1 MKCGFFNSVNGDRKY
16 DADDISNYFLKLI
29 SNGVFATPSNSMQVQ
44 AAGGMKIKVTPG
56 WAFVNCKW
64 LRLDTDYYITLD
76 KSDVQYN
83 RLDRIVV
90 RLDPTESV
98 RSVTIAV
105 KKGTASSPTKIVP
118 LTRVKNGI
126 WELSLGQVWV
136 MANAT
141 EIRQSNII
149 DERGNTD
156 VCGWVT
162 GLIDQIDT
170 TSLFAQY
177 DDAFKESL
185 KHNED
190 VYEYFIDESKYQFDH
205 ELQNMIDSGNQR
217 FDDFMAALQKKADSM
232 PNNPEPKDDDDKPET
247 PTPVTPTV
255 VNNIDEQAVGN
266 LIKTTLAKFIPM
278 LFGYYCEVLDDWDFF
293 HGYLNG
299 YGISREVYD
308 INNGD
313 VVMIWHNGELLMNK
327 EDYFLTGGD
336 PKFWRVVD
344 EQKRYGGQLTIQVW
358 HPPVKNTSIFDDE
371 PTVIKVEKKVASLS
385 GSASNEIY
393 SSPTETIAKSSSAS
407 VSGSSVKTISGKS
420 EKVTQ

>member
-1 MKCGFFNSVNGDRKY
+1 MKPTIEILEKIKQNSTKNKDEVFTRLYRYMLRPDLFFNSINGDRKY

-90 RLDPTESV
+90 RLDPSDSV

-118 LTRVKNGI
+118 LTRVTNGI
-126 WELSLGQVWV
+126 WELSLAQVWV
-136 MANAT
+136 YANST
-141 EIRQSNII
+141 EIKQSAII
-149 DERGNTD
+149 DERANTD

-170 TSLFAQY
+170 TNLFAQY
-177 DDAFKESL
+177 DAAFK
-185 KHNED
+185 
-190 VYEYFIDESKYQFDH
+190 
-205 ELQNMIDSGNQR
+205 
-217 FDDFMAALQKKADSM
+217 DFMEDLKSKSPTDGTTTITTQLDSS
-232 PNNPEPKDDDDKPET
+232 
-247 PTPVTPTV
+247 
-255 VNNIDEQAVGN
+255 DEQLIGN
-266 LIKTTLAKFIPM
+266 VVKTTLAKFIPM

-344 EQKRYGGQLTIQVW
+344 EQKRYGGQLTVQIW
-358 HPPVKNTSIFDDE
+358 HPPVKSTSIFDDE

-420 EKVTQ
+420 EKVTE